1 MAMGCEEEAVG
12 TVTLPFIRV
21 TDLPD
26 ACPPT
31 VDPLDELEPDEPV
44 EVAVVARPR
53 TRHFHDAAGGRRR
66 ADCIAWEDG
75 ARGITALRRV

>member
-1 MAMGCEEEAVG
+1 MGDNVDLSLG
-12 TVTLPFIRV
+12 TSTLRRGF
-21 TDLPD
+21 
-26 ACPPT
+26 AAAAA
-31 VDPLDELEPDEPV
+31 V